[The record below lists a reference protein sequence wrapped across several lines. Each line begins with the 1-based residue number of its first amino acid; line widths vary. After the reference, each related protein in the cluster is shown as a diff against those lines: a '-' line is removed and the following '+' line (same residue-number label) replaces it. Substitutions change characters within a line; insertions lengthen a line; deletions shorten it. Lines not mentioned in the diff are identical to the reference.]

1 MDLAIVENFFGMC
14 YNRFMIDIKRIWQ
27 DACQKIVGIEGVNAI
42 SYSVWIASLTPLCV
56 KDNTLILLA
65 PSVNNK
71 HVVNRSYKS
80 AIQSALES
88 IGSIFTDVRII
99 VDEEKDF
106 YYKEIEEYS
115 DNTVNYNE
123 KESQFISRYT
133 FDNFVVGES
142 NKLAFHAAQSVAKS
156 PGVAENTYLSFNP
169 LFLYGGVGLGKTH
182 LLHSIGNYVNEH
194 MPHLKV
200 LYTPTEKL
208 TNDYV
213 EAISNNRNEKGVFNL
228 HAFREKY
235 RTVDM
240 LMLDD
245 VQFLQKRTGL
255 QEVVFHI
262 FNDLYQ
268 NGKQIVLT
276 SDRPPSEIATL
287 EDRLRSRFEG
297 GLIADIG
304 APNLEMRI
312 AIIRKKMILE
322 KIAVNDDV
330 VYYLAERIDSNIRE
344 LEGSLAK
351 VIFYAKL
358 KGLPYP
364 DIDTAKEAL
373 KNTVQ
378 KKHGVDSSDIIQATC
393 SYFNISQSDII
404 SKKRT
409 KDIAEARMIA
419 IYIITEMLSL
429 PLVTIGQMF
438 GGRDYSTIIHSRDK
452 IASLLKDDPDT
463 IRAIKDIKSMLN

>member
-1 MDLAIVENFFGMC
+1 
-14 YNRFMIDIKRIWQ
+14 MIDLKKIWQ
-27 DACQKIVGIEGVNAI
+27 DVCQKIIGLEGVNAI
-42 SYSVWIASLTPLCV
+42 SYSVWIQPLKPVCV
-56 KDNTLILLA
+56 KDNELILLA
-65 PSVNNK
+65 PTQNMK
-71 HVVNRSYKS
+71 HVVNRSYREPIKAALKS
-80 AIQSALES
+80 T
-88 IGSIFTDVRII
+88 GSFFTDIRII
-99 VDEEKDF
+99 SEDETPFSTD
-106 YYKEIEEYS
+106 EIAEYS
-115 DNTVNYNE
+115 E
-123 KESQFISRYT
+123 KESVAEERPSQFIARYT

-142 NKLAFHAAQSVAKS
+142 NKLAYHAAQSVAKS
-156 PGVAENTYLSFNP
+156 PGVSDNAYLSFNP

-194 MPHLKV
+194 SPELKV
-200 LYTPTEKL
+200 LYTPTEQL

-268 NGKQIVLT
+268 AGKQIVLT
-276 SDRPPSEIATL
+276 SDRPPSEISTL

-304 APNLEMRI
+304 TPNLEMRI
-312 AIIRKKMILE
+312 AIVRKKMVLE

-330 VYYLAERIDSNIRE
+330 VNYLAEHIDSNIRE

-351 VIFYAKL
+351 VIFFAKL

-364 DIDTAKEAL
+364 DIETAKEAL
-373 KNTVQ
+373 KNSVQ
-378 KKHGVDSSDIIQATC
+378 KKSGIDSSDILRAA
-393 SYFNISQSDII
+393 SEYFGIPQSDII

-409 KDIAEARMIA
+409 KDVVEARMIA
-419 IYIITEMLSL
+419 IYIIYEMLSL
-429 PLVTIGQMF
+429 PLVTIGKIF

-452 IASLLKDDPDT
+452 IASKIKQDPAT
-463 IRAIKDIKSMLN
+463 ARAVKDIKASVSD

>member
-1 MDLAIVENFFGMC
+1 
-14 YNRFMIDIKRIWQ
+14 MIDLKRIWQ
-27 DACQKIVGIEGVNAI
+27 DVCQKIIGLEGVNAI
-42 SYSVWIASLTPLCV
+42 SYSVWIEPLKPLCV
-56 KDNTLILLA
+56 KDNELILLA
-65 PSVNNK
+65 PTQNMK
-71 HVVNRSYKS
+71 HVVNRSYREPIKAALKS
-80 AIQSALES
+80 V
-88 IGSIFTDVRII
+88 GSFFSDVRI
-99 VDEEKDF
+99 VTEDEKPF
-106 YYKEIEEYS
+106 YLDEIAEYTAEDHSEE
-115 DNTVNYNE
+115 E
-123 KESQFISRYT
+123 RPSQFIARYT

-156 PGVAENTYLSFNP
+156 PGVSDNAYLSFNP

-194 MPHLKV
+194 SPNLKV
-200 LYTPTEKL
+200 LYTPTEQL

-262 FNDLYQ
+262 FNELYQ
-268 NGKQIVLT
+268 AGKQIVLT
-276 SDRPPSEIATL
+276 
-287 EDRLRSRFEG
+287 SRFEG

-304 APNLEMRI
+304 VPNLEMRI
-312 AIIRKKMILE
+312 AIVRKKMILE

-330 VYYLAERIDSNIRE
+330 VNFLAEHIDSNIRE

-351 VIFYAKL
+351 VIFFAKL

-364 DIDTAKEAL
+364 DIETAKEAL
-373 KNTVQ
+373 KSTVQ
-378 KKHGVDSSDIIQATC
+378 KKSGVDSSDIIRAT
-393 SYFNISQSDII
+393 SEYFGIPQSDII

-409 KDIAEARMIA
+409 KDVVEARMIA
-419 IYIITEMLSL
+419 IYIIYEVLSL
-429 PLVTIGQMF
+429 PLVSIGQIF

-452 IASLLKDDPDT
+452 IAAKIKQDPAT
-463 IRAIKDIKSMLN
+463 ARAVKDIKASFN